1 MVIRRLNLLPI
12 TPEFNGKWDDDT
24 IFMGG
29 TDQLSLCD
37 LLRKKTADF
46 LNYKF
51 ITNLILGMTLFL
63 CLVIFSELSISEYI
77 EKYKGLGDFY
87 YVMNFFLLTFFIIEI
102 IMKLFAFG
110 HVFLS
115 EFINVFDSVIVIV
128 SFTFLLIGS
137 QVKILGL
144 LRILRLIKVVSGMK
158 KVVDD
163 KRERQQ
169 AIKEQKKSS
178 STMASYV
185 ERVLEF
191 MERNVTNMELPKNL

>member
-1 MVIRRLNLLPI
+1 MVIRRLNFLPI

-29 TDQLSLCD
+29 TDQISLFA
-37 LLRKKTADF
+37 LMRKKTDDF
-46 LNYKF
+46 VEHR
-51 ITNLILGMTLFL
+51 IVAGTILSMTLFL

-77 EKYKGLGDFY
+77 DKYESLGLFY
-87 YVMNFFLLTFFIIEI
+87 YGMNFFLLTFFTIEI
-102 IMKLFAFG
+102 ILKLFAKG
-110 HVFLS
+110 HHFIS

-128 SFTFLLIGS
+128 SFAFLLIGS

-163 KRERQQ
+163 KRER
-169 AIKEQKKSS
+169 
-178 STMASYV
+178 
-185 ERVLEF
+185 
-191 MERNVTNMELPKNL
+191 

>member
-1 MVIRRLNLLPI
+1 VVIRRLNFLPI

-29 TDQLSLCD
+29 TDQISLFA
-37 LLRKKTADF
+37 LMRKKTDDF
-46 LNYKF
+46 VEHR
-51 ITNLILGMTLFL
+51 IVAGTILSMTLFL

-77 EKYKGLGDFY
+77 DKYESLGLFY
-87 YVMNFFLLTFFIIEI
+87 YGMNFFLLTFFTIEI
-102 IMKLFAFG
+102 ILKLFAKG
-110 HVFLS
+110 HHFIS

-128 SFTFLLIGS
+128 SFAFLLIGS

-163 KRERQQ
+163 KRER
-169 AIKEQKKSS
+169 
-178 STMASYV
+178 
-185 ERVLEF
+185 
-191 MERNVTNMELPKNL
+191 